1 MWLLSLTSDTSLAE
15 RSNKEYIS
23 QGLAAN
29 GWNIAFYNDMIGS
42 GIDLSCPTATRLSN
56 ILTVKDTI
64 KAIHPS
70 QSKPYQ
76 TILTCESHTINQN
89 NQVC

>member
-1 MWLLSLTSDTSLAE
+1 
-15 RSNKEYIS
+15 
-23 QGLAAN
+23 
-29 GWNIAFYNDMIGS
+29 MIGS